1 MDATEILAAIE
12 PLGAASYR
20 KVLANHGIPE
30 PMYGVKISDVKT
42 LLKHWKIKKEYQLAL
57 DLFAQPV
64 YDGRYLAG
72 LIADEKRM
80 TADDLQRW
88 ADSSNC
94 ASLSQN
100 TVAWVAAES
109 AYGLAL
115 ARRWIE
121 SGSELVAC
129 SGWCTFGGVVAL
141 KPDNELELAE
151 LASLLSRVEATIH
164 SAPNEVRYCMNR
176 FVISVGS
183 YVRALTTEALRAG
196 RAIGHVTVDMGNTAC
211 KVPFAPDYIAK
222 IEARGTLGKKRKTVR
237 C

>member
-1 MDATEILAAIE
+1 MNASDILAAIE

-30 PMYGVKISDVKT
+30 PMYGVKISDVKA
-42 LLKHWKIKKEYQLAL
+42 LLKQWKIKKDYQLAL
-57 DLFAQPV
+57 DLYAQPV

-88 ADSSNC
+88 VVTSDC

-100 TVAWVAAES
+100 TVAWVTAES
-109 AYGLAL
+109 AYGLEL

-141 KPDNELELAE
+141 KQDNELELAE
-151 LASLLSRVEATIH
+151 LTALLRRVEETIH
-164 SAPNEVRYCMNR
+164 SAPNEVRYCMNS

-183 YVRALTTEALRAG
+183 YVQPLTAEALRVG
-196 RAIGHVTVDMGNTAC
+196 RAIGQVTVDMGNTAC

-222 IEARGTLGKKRKTVR
+222 VEARGTLGKKRK
-237 C
+237 